1 MAMAGQLMTTPDVPS
16 PSLICSLPADVF
28 TAELESQATIQKGS
42 EADDSLEPGEVP
54 ASVVKQENAHDSV
67 SNTILEYRLVSN
79 EPGASETGANVQF
92 TRVYADRDRIE
103 LLATALSDMSRS
115 RAAQLF
121 PSCLQRRNHARLSE
135 IVTRLQNFSGSVTQ
149 LLAIANVQQQI
160 DTAFADLDRA
170 KNQLKDVFRQ
180 FELQGHISNRQC
192 HKKNGATKDLTKAS
206 QRIVQLTKE
215 LCDLQPDLLMNVF
228 WVHREDLTA
237 TAEIPRTIVTSTNL
251 KPLQR
256 PRSEITSVVMCRV
269 GTVIMNSPGCNHA
282 RQSGW
287 QDSAVGTHLSDLI
300 TRCSSCKPDQ
310 SFCGKLT
317 IDSGLNSHSS
327 SSARRSGVPQPPS
340 LASLIQPTPGAA
352 PTKKTLDS
360 KCKFCTLYESEIRLA
375 DHIKQTLT
383 DYNMALLFDEAR
395 LAVKAQ
401 SKIRL
406 RIVSQNY
413 ASSQPAKLYLLHLEN
428 AFQYAVDEAVRAY
441 GIDGKGR
448 DKALRTL
455 DSEYQKASA
464 EISRICGEKQLAP
477 YRELYGLGEEYSKRI
492 FLRHYGRENVVIDQR
507 PNTFVKQNIQRLD
520 QWGGF
525 ARKFWCINLGVDF
538 MLLVLIANADSTNAM
553 SPPRKHS
560 TPATFCLDM
569 YRAHNAWPAGYG
581 KKITVYENQ
590 AALIDQNSSI
600 EVGRFEYIALNTF
613 ALRESTLRSPILL
626 TRADTEEL

>member
-1 MAMAGQLMTTPDVPS
+1 MLK
-16 PSLICSLPADVF
+16 
-28 TAELESQATIQKGS
+28 AECCLFQN
-42 EADDSLEPGEVP
+42 P
-54 ASVVKQENAHDSV
+54 
-67 SNTILEYRLVSN
+67 IL
-79 EPGASETGANVQF
+79 TW
-92 TRVYADRDRIE
+92 I
-103 LLATALSDMSRS
+103 LS
-115 RAAQLF
+115 
-121 PSCLQRRNHARLSE
+121 
-135 IVTRLQNFSGSVTQ
+135 
-149 LLAIANVQQQI
+149 
-160 DTAFADLDRA
+160 
-170 KNQLKDVFRQ
+170 
-180 FELQGHISNRQC
+180 
-192 HKKNGATKDLTKAS
+192 
-206 QRIVQLTKE
+206 
-215 LCDLQPDLLMNVF
+215 
-228 WVHREDLTA
+228 
-237 TAEIPRTIVTSTNL
+237 TSTNS

-282 RQSGW
+282 RQNGW

-395 LAVKAQ
+395 LTVKAQ
-401 SKIRL
+401 ME
-406 RIVSQNY
+406 
-413 ASSQPAKLYLLHLEN
+413 H

-477 YRELYGLGEEYSKRI
+477 YRELYGR
-492 FLRHYGRENVVIDQR
+492 
-507 PNTFVKQNIQRLD
+507 
-520 QWGGF
+520 
-525 ARKFWCINLGVDF
+525 
-538 MLLVLIANADSTNAM
+538 
-553 SPPRKHS
+553 
-560 TPATFCLDM
+560 
-569 YRAHNAWPAGYG
+569 
-581 KKITVYENQ
+581 
-590 AALIDQNSSI
+590 
-600 EVGRFEYIALNTF
+600 
-613 ALRESTLRSPILL
+613 
-626 TRADTEEL
+626 